1 MKRKVTPKKGTGR
14 VLFGIILVLVGAIWY
29 VGETR
34 HDWNL
39 LQRLESEKT
48 ALGDPQPE
56 GVARDVSFL
65 GQNLMLVPMRE
76 GFEAAG
82 GEVAYEKDTGLAV
95 ATIGETRVSVNP
107 GTTTARIN
115 RTVKPLRQ
123 RLVMVDGSLY
133 VPVALLNEAVPQDV
147 EVALMEE
154 PQR

>member
-1 MKRKVTPKKGTGR
+1 M
-14 VLFGIILVLVGAIWY
+14 
-29 VGETR
+29 
-34 HDWNL
+34 

-95 ATIGETRVSVNP
+95 ATIGEIRVSVNP